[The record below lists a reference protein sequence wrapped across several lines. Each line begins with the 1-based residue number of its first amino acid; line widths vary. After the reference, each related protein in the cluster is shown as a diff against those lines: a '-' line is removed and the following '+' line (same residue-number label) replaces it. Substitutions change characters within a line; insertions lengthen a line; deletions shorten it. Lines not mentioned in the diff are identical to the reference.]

1 VRLDLGGIGKGY
13 AADLV
18 AVALRDG
25 GAAGVCVNLGGDLRV
40 TGEPP
45 DGAPAWVI
53 AVRDPSGG
61 ERFGN
66 LALLEGGVATSTRL
80 RRAWRRAGRDL
91 HHLLDPAS
99 GEPAARGLTS
109 VTVLAAE
116 AWWAEVLAKAAFVAG
131 SADGAQLVADHGATG
146 LLVHDDGRLDELD
159 GLGAFRPAL

>member
-1 VRLDLGGIGKGY
+1 
-13 AADLV
+13 
-18 AVALRDG
+18 
-25 GAAGVCVNLGGDLRV
+25 
-40 TGEPP
+40 
-45 DGAPAWVI
+45 
-53 AVRDPSGG
+53 
-61 ERFGN
+61 
-66 LALLEGGVATSTRL
+66 
-80 RRAWRRAGRDL
+80 L